1 VRPVNLLPAELRR
14 QQSGGHPGV
23 AYAVLGVLAVVLLMT
38 LGYVLTSN
46 QANSRRSDSAQAQQ
60 ETQRLEAR
68 SKQLGPFGD
77 FTQVRETRVASV
89 KELAKSRFDWERFM
103 RELALVL
110 PGGTWLQES
119 TASVTGDLSTA
130 GGGSGGSASSSGSQP
145 GQASG
150 QPAAQLV
157 GCTPR
162 QSDVAR
168 MMVRMRRM
176 YRVDDV
182 QLNESSQDENSNQV
196 SADSCGSFYKFD
208 ITLSFKE
215 APSELPKGTHK
226 VPASLGGG
234 S

>member
-1 VRPVNLLPAELRR
+1 MRPVNLLPAELQR

-23 AYAVLGVLAVVLLMT
+23 AYPVLGVLAVVLLMT
-38 LGYVLTSN
+38 VVYVFTSN
-46 QANSRRSDSAQAQQ
+46 QANSHASDSAQARQ

-77 FTQVRETRVASV
+77 FSKVSETRVTSV
-89 KELAKSRFDWERFM
+89 KELAKSRFDWERLM

-110 PGGTWLQES
+110 PTGSWLQES
-119 TASVTGDLSTA
+119 NASVTGDLSSA
-130 GGGSGGSASSSGSQP
+130 GGGGGASASSASSQA
-145 GQASG
+145 GQGSG
-150 QPAAQLV
+150 QPAAELV
-157 GCTPR
+157 GCTPH

-208 ITLSFKE
+208 INLSFKE
-215 APSELPKGTHK
+215 APSELPKGAHR
-226 VPASLGGG
+226 VPSSLGGG

>member
-1 VRPVNLLPAELRR
+1 MRPVNLLPAELRR

-23 AYAVLGVLAVVLLMT
+23 AYPVLGVLAVVLLMT
-38 LGYVLTSN
+38 VVYVFTSN
-46 QANSRRSDSAQAQQ
+46 QANSRASDSAQARQ
-60 ETQRLEAR
+60 ETDRLAAR

-77 FTQVRETRVASV
+77 FSKVSETRVASV
-89 KELAKSRFDWERFM
+89 KDLAKSRFDWERFM

-110 PGGTWLQES
+110 PSGSWLQES
-119 TASVTGDLSTA
+119 NASVTGDLSAA
-130 GGGSGGSASSSGSQP
+130 GGGGGGAAPAASSQP
-145 GQASG
+145 GQGPG

-157 GCTPR
+157 GCTPH

-182 QLNESSQDENSNQV
+182 QLNESSRDENSNQV

-208 ITLSFKE
+208 INLSFKQ
-215 APSELPKGTHK
+215 APSELPKGAHR
-226 VPASLGGG
+226 VPSSLGGG